1 MTASVGSRWRPEL
14 PKVLAMASGGSAGL
28 AGGEVAHAGSPV
40 ASAGQMGLLWLS
52 RGCTTKVSRLKRG
65 SGLLGG
71 RLGLQRPWRR
81 GVDGD
86 AHAGALW
93 APVGCH
99 GDLGVRVGACVPS
112 G

>member
-1 MTASVGSRWRPEL
+1 MLEGGLVHHGS
-14 PKVLAMASGGSAGL
+14 
-28 AGGEVAHAGSPV
+28 
-40 ASAGQMGLLWLS
+40 
-52 RGCTTKVSRLKRG
+52 
-65 SGLLGG
+65 
-71 RLGLQRPWRR
+71 